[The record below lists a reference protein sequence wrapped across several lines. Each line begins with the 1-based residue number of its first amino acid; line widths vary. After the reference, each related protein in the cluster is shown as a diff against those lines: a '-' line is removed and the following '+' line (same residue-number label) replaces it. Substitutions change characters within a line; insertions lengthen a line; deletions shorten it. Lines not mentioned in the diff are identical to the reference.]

1 MGAMEGS
8 NIERNNIERNN
19 IERNALYEQIK
30 AAIVVRT
37 EQTDKLQDEEI
48 KEFIDEELCAISQK
62 SQLSIEIRKELET
75 DIFNGLRRLDV
86 VQDLMEDEEVTEIMI
101 NGFEHI
107 FYEKK
112 GKLHLY
118 HKQFHSKERYLD
130 MIWKIAGDNN
140 RMVNEAMPIM
150 DTTLTDGSRV
160 NIIMNPIAIEGPVM
174 CIRKFQNHRMN
185 LEELIRLNS
194 LDRELADFL
203 ILLVQHR
210 YNLFIYGGTGSGKTV
225 LLNALSEYIPEDER
239 IITIEDAAELD
250 LKQVDNLV
258 RLQVRTSTLEGNNE
272 VTVRSLLKA
281 SLRLRPDRIILGEVR
296 GGECVDLLQVLNTGH
311 AGSFSTG
318 HGNSCNEMIDRIAT
332 MVLMGIDMPLQAVL
346 HQIVSGIDIMV
357 QVGRCKDGT
366 RKILSVDEV
375 IGVEGNQVKTSTLVQ
390 YQKEGSW
397 QFLNPL
403 QKKKKLEQY
412 GK

>member
-1 MGAMEGS
+1 MGG
-8 NIERNNIERNN
+8 NNIESYN
-19 IERNALYEQIK
+19 IEKNILYEQIK

-48 KEFIDEELCAISQK
+48 KDFIDEELCAISQQ
-62 SQLSIEIRKELET
+62 SQLPIEIRKELET

-112 GKLHLY
+112 GKLYLY
-118 HKQFHSKERYLD
+118 HKQFYSKERYLD

-194 LDRELADFL
+194 LDQELADFL
-203 ILLVQHR
+203 IILVQHR

-225 LLNALSEYIPEDER
+225 LLNALSEYIPADER

-258 RLQVRTSTLEGNNE
+258 RLQVRTSTLEGKNE

-311 AGSFSTG
+311 SGSFSTG

-346 HQIVSGIDIMV
+346 HQIASGIDIMV

-375 IGVEGNQVKTSTLVQ
+375 IGVEGNQIKTSTLVQ
-390 YQKEGSW
+390 YQKEDSW
-397 QFLNPL
+397 QFMNPL

>member
-1 MGAMEGS
+1 MVNSARESKKM
-8 NIERNNIERNN
+8 
-19 IERNALYEQIK
+19 ERNALYEQIK
-30 AAIVVRT
+30 AAIVSRT
-37 EQTDKLQDEEI
+37 EHVEKLQDEEI
-48 KEFIDEELCAISQK
+48 KEFIDEELCAISQQ
-62 SQLSIEIRKELET
+62 SQLSIEMRKELEK

-112 GKLHLY
+112 GKLY
-118 HKQFHSKERYLD
+118 RYPKQFHSKERYLD

-140 RMVNEAMPIM
+140 RIVNEAVPIM

-185 LEELIRLNS
+185 LVELIRLKS
-194 LDRELADFL
+194 LDQKLANFL
-203 ILLVQHR
+203 ILLVEHR

-239 IITIEDAAELD
+239 IVTIEDAAELD
-250 LKQVDNLV
+250 LKQVNNLV
-258 RLQVRTSTLEGNNE
+258 RLQVRTATLEGKNE
-272 VTVRSLLKA
+272 VTVRNLLKA

-318 HGNSCNEMIDRIAT
+318 HGNSCDEMIDRIAT

-346 HQIVSGIDIMV
+346 HQIASGIDIMV

-375 IGVEGNQVKTSTLVQ
+375 IGIEGDRIKTSLLVQ
-390 YQKEGSW
+390 YDQNGSW
-397 QFLNPL
+397 QFMNPM

-412 GK
+412 GR